1 MQRDIKSLSFPIS
14 SPGSLPSQPGSP
26 LSNTAPTLDPDH
38 SSRQEARI
46 ARHGVVMLF
55 PRQLNRRTPG
65 WQIDRPTTVGR
76 GRGPGLQLADERV
89 SRAHAEVLPHSKGL
103 YVQDCDSRHGVFVE
117 GKRVSGGVVAEFG
130 SLVRF
135 GDTLLLVTR
144 DVEHHGAPARRLE
157 AMSEGGSVAL
167 AGPDLGRVWD
177 EAARV
182 ASLPDPV
189 LVLGE
194 SGSGKE
200 CIARIVHR
208 VHGGP
213 FVALNVAAI
222 PPSLFEA
229 ELFGYE
235 RGAFTGATAAS
246 AGAFRAA
253 ARGVLFLDEIG
264 ELSLDLQAKL
274 LRAIDTRQVRPL
286 GASRDFAVETR
297 IVSATSRDLRA
308 ACRDGTF
315 RMDLYYRLAGIIV
328 GVPPLHERRD
338 DVILLALSFLS
349 ERNAGMF
356 LSADAAEMLAL
367 ARWEG
372 NVRHLRYALTHA
384 IGRATSEHRREI
396 RIADLPD
403 LSPMH
408 EGHPALNEERIR
420 SAMKAA
426 GGVAAH
432 AAAALGISRTTLYNT
447 MRRLQMGM
455 PALRGEKGQRADP
468 SGEFSSTVRSE
479 GNRDGGARR
488 R

>member
-1 MQRDIKSLSFPIS
+1 
-14 SPGSLPSQPGSP
+14 
-26 LSNTAPTLDPDH
+26 
-38 SSRQEARI
+38 
-46 ARHGVVMLF
+46 MLF
-55 PRQLNRRTPG
+55 PRHLLWDAPH
-65 WQIDRPTTVGR
+65 WAIDRPTTVGR
-76 GRGPGLQLADERV
+76 GREPALQLSDDRV
-89 SRAHAEVLPHSKGL
+89 SRAHAEVLPHSRGL
-103 YVQDCDSRHGVFVE
+103 FVQDCESRHGVFVD
-117 GKRVSGGVVAEFG
+117 GKRVSGGAVAEFG

-144 DVEHHGAPARRLE
+144 DVAHHSAAPRRLE
-157 AMSEGGSVAL
+157 AVSEGGSIAL
-167 AGPDLGRVWD
+167 AGADLARVWD

-200 CIARIVHR
+200 CIARILHR
-208 VHGGP
+208 AHGGP

-222 PPSLFEA
+222 PPALFEA

-253 ARGVLFLDEIG
+253 AGGVLFLDEIG

-274 LRAIDTRQVRPL
+274 LRAIDTRRVRPL
-286 GASRDFAVETR
+286 GSSRDFAVETR
-297 IVSATSRDLRA
+297 IVSATSRDLRT

-315 RMDLYYRLAGIIV
+315 RTDLYYRLAGIIV
-328 GVPPLHERRD
+328 EVPPLHCRRD
-338 DVILLALSFLS
+338 DVIILALSFLA
-349 ERNAGMF
+349 ERNAGLT

-372 NVRHLRYALTHA
+372 NVRNLRYAITYA
-384 IGRATSEHRREI
+384 IGRATSAHRTEI
-396 RIADLPD
+396 KATDLPD
-403 LSPMH
+403 LTPMH
-408 EGHPALNEERIR
+408 EGHPGLSEERIR

-447 MRRLQMGM
+447 MRRLQMDM
-455 PALRGEKGQRADP
+455 PALRGDKPQRADA
-468 SGEFSSTVRSE
+468 SGELSSTVRSE
-479 GNRDGGARR
+479 GNGDTGARR
-488 R
+488 RP